1 MSKKIKALIIGF
13 SLFFVTACSGGT
25 ESSDSG
31 AATTNTSEIVS
42 LSEDVP
48 PGLDSDG
55 PSASIP
61 VTQMAIGNIMEPLVY
76 YKDGGA
82 NDTGVGLFDF
92 NEFEGRLAESFS
104 YDEATLTWTFKLR
117 QGVVGCN
124 DETFNADDVLYT
136 FARAKSVSGSAPIG
150 WFLSNVADIANFTA
164 GVFDADAAVA
174 TAAKELGDE
183 VTKVDDYT
191 VTIKQAKPNKLLLPV
206 LTIFGLNIF
215 DKEGMEANATA
226 EDPWAHEYSNSTN
239 LPSFGAYCIDSWV
252 KNDSM
257 TLVANENYYAGAPS
271 IKKVVWR
278 KVPTSANR
286 LAAVQTGQAQIV
298 DKLTPSEFASLGGVE
313 GVAVSAVTGNQNL
326 FVHMN
331 FKTKPFDNV
340 LVRRAISSAID
351 YDKIIANGYFGKAQ
365 KWDSHMPSTYPGYKK
380 ADSPYTYDPDAA
392 KALLAEAGYVDDG
405 SLKLSYITELESTL
419 GPIATQIRA
428 DLAAVGINIELDPI
442 PQSQFGDR
450 ALVKRDLP
458 FALNDNEKP
467 IAVDSGYATLLF
479 FVSAANGSLNNM
491 VNYESKNV
499 DDLYVALKNEADNTK
514 RDALLAQVQETLM
527 TDVTWIPVVEYQS
540 QWAHSDKL
548 SGIKWHPDNG
558 IRFKDLSV
566 ASN

>member
-1 MSKKIKALIIGF
+1 MSKKLKALIIGF
-13 SLFFVTACSGGT
+13 SLFFVTACSGGA
-25 ESSDSG
+25 ESSGSG
-31 AATTNTSEIVS
+31 AISTSEIVA

-76 YKDGGA
+76 YKDGAA
-82 NDTGVGLFDF
+82 NATGVGLFDF
-92 NEFEGRLAESFS
+92 NEFEGRLAESFT

-215 DKEGMEANATA
+215 DKEGMEANATP
-226 EDPWAHEYSNSTN
+226 EDPWAHEYSNNTN
-239 LPSFGAYCIDSWV
+239 LPSFGAYCIDNWV
-252 KNDSM
+252 KSDSM

-298 DKLTPSEFASLGGVE
+298 DKLTPSEFASLDGVE
-313 GVAVSAVTGNQNL
+313 GVGVSAVTGNQNL

-331 FKTKPFDNV
+331 FLTKPFDNV

-380 ADSPYTYDPDAA
+380 ADSPYTYDPEAA

-405 SLKLSYITELESTL
+405 SLKLTYITELESTL

-491 VNYESKNV
+491 VNYESTTV
-499 DDLYVALKNEADNTK
+499 DDLYVQLKNEGDNTK

-527 TDVTWIPVVEYQS
+527 TDVTWVPVVEYQT

>member
-92 NEFEGRLAESFS
+92 NEFEGRLAESFT

>member
-31 AATTNTSEIVS
+31 PATTNTSEIVS

-82 NDTGVGLFDF
+82 NDRGVGLFDF
-92 NEFEGRLAESFS
+92 NEFEGRLAESFA

-124 DETFNADDVLYT
+124 GETFNADDVLYT

-226 EDPWAHEYSNSTN
+226 EDPWAHEYSNNTN
-239 LPSFGAYCIDSWV
+239 LPSFGAYCVDSWV
-252 KNDSM
+252 KNDSI

-365 KWDSHMPSTYPGYKK
+365 KWNSHMPSTYPGYKK

>member
-1 MSKKIKALIIGF
+1 MSKKLKALIIGF
-13 SLFFVTACSGGT
+13 SLFFVTACSGGA
-25 ESSDSG
+25 ESSGSG
-31 AATTNTSEIVS
+31 AISTSEIVA

-76 YKDGGA
+76 YKDGAA
-82 NDTGVGLFDF
+82 NATGVGLFDF
-92 NEFEGRLAESFS
+92 NEFEGRLAESFT

-215 DKEGMEANATA
+215 DKEGMEANATP
-226 EDPWAHEYSNSTN
+226 EDPWAHEYSNNTN
-239 LPSFGAYCIDSWV
+239 LPSFGAYCIDNWV
-252 KNDSM
+252 KSDSM

-298 DKLTPSEFASLGGVE
+298 DKLTPSEFASLDGVE
-313 GVAVSAVTGNQNL
+313 GVSVSAVTGNQNL

-331 FKTKPFDNV
+331 FLTKPFDNV
-340 LVRRAISSAID
+340 LVRRAIASAID

-380 ADSPYTYDPDAA
+380 ADSPYTYDPEAA

-405 SLKLSYITELESTL
+405 SLKLTYITELESTL

-491 VNYESKNV
+491 VNYESTTV
-499 DDLYVALKNEADNTK
+499 DDLYVQLKNEGDNTK

-527 TDVTWIPVVEYQS
+527 TDVTWVPVVEYQT

>member
-25 ESSDSG
+25 GSSDG
-31 AATTNTSEIVS
+31 AATNTSEIVA

-92 NEFEGRLAESFS
+92 NEFEGRLAESFT

-215 DKEGMEANATA
+215 DKEAMEANATA

-239 LPSFGAYCIDSWV
+239 LPSFGAYCVDSWV

-257 TLVANENYYAGAPS
+257 TLTANENYYAGAPS

-298 DKLTPSEFASLGGVE
+298 DKLTPSEFASLDGVD

-558 IRFKDLSV
+558 VRFKDLSV

>member
-1 MSKKIKALIIGF
+1 MSKKLKALIIGF
-13 SLFFVTACSGGT
+13 SLFFVTACSGGA
-25 ESSDSG
+25 ESSGSG
-31 AATTNTSEIVS
+31 AISTSEIVS

-76 YKDGGA
+76 YKDGAA
-82 NDTGVGLFDF
+82 NATGVGLFDF
-92 NEFEGRLAESFS
+92 NEFEGRLAESFT

-215 DKEGMEANATA
+215 DKEGMEANATP
-226 EDPWAHEYSNSTN
+226 EDPWAHEYSNNTN
-239 LPSFGAYCIDSWV
+239 LPSFGAYCIDNWV
-252 KNDSM
+252 KSDSM

-298 DKLTPSEFASLGGVE
+298 DKLTPSEFASLDGVE
-313 GVAVSAVTGNQNL
+313 GVSVSAVTGNQNL

-331 FKTKPFDNV
+331 FLTKPFDNV
-340 LVRRAISSAID
+340 LVRRAIASAID

-380 ADSPYTYDPDAA
+380 ADSPYTYDPEAA

-405 SLKLSYITELESTL
+405 SLKLTYITELESTL

-491 VNYESKNV
+491 VNYESTTV
-499 DDLYVALKNEADNTK
+499 DDLYVQLKNEGDNTK

-527 TDVTWIPVVEYQS
+527 TDVTWVPVVEYQT

>member
-1 MSKKIKALIIGF
+1 MSKKLKALIIGF
-13 SLFFVTACSGGT
+13 SLFFVTACSGGAG
-25 ESSDSG
+25 SSDSG
-31 AATTNTSEIVS
+31 ASTTNTSEIVA

-76 YKDGGA
+76 YKDGGS
-82 NDTGVGLFDF
+82 NDTGVGLYNF
-92 NEFEGRLAESFS
+92 NEFEGRLAESFT

-215 DKEGMEANATA
+215 DKESMEANATA

-257 TLVANENYYAGAPS
+257 TLTSNENYYLGAPS
-271 IKKVVWR
+271 LKKIVWR

-298 DKLTPSEFASLGGVE
+298 DKLTPSEFASLDGVD
-313 GVAVSAVTGNQNL
+313 GVSVSAVTGNQNL

-331 FKTKPFDNV
+331 FQTAPFDNV
-340 LVRRAISSAID
+340 LVRRAIAAAID

-380 ADSPYTYDPDAA
+380 ADSPYAYDPDAA

-419 GPIATQIRA
+419 GPIATQIRS

-491 VNYESKNV
+491 VNYESKSV

-527 TDVTWIPVVEYQS
+527 TDVTWVPVVEYQS

>member
-1 MSKKIKALIIGF
+1 MSKKLTALIIGF
-13 SLFFVTACSGGT
+13 SLFFVTACSGGA
-25 ESSDSG
+25 ESSGSG
-31 AATTNTSEIVS
+31 AVSTSEIVA

-76 YKDGGA
+76 YKDGAA
-82 NDTGVGLFDF
+82 NATGVGLFDF
-92 NEFEGRLAESFS
+92 NEFEGRLAESFT

-136 FARAKSVSGSAPIG
+136 FARAKSVSGNAPIG

-215 DKEGMEANATA
+215 DKEGMEANATP

-239 LPSFGAYCIDSWV
+239 LPSFGAYCIDNWV

-298 DKLTPSEFASLGGVE
+298 DKLTPSEFASLDGVE
-313 GVAVSAVTGNQNL
+313 GVSVSAVTGNQNL

-331 FKTKPFDNV
+331 FLTKPFDNV

-380 ADSPYTYDPDAA
+380 ADSPYTYDPEAA

-405 SLKLSYITELESTL
+405 SLKLTYITELESTL

-491 VNYESKNV
+491 VNYESTTV
-499 DDLYVALKNEADNTK
+499 DDLYVQLKNEADNTK

-527 TDVTWIPVVEYQS
+527 ADVTWVPVVEYQT

>member
-1 MSKKIKALIIGF
+1 MSKKLKALIIGF
-13 SLFFVTACSGGT
+13 SLFFVTACSGGA
-25 ESSDSG
+25 ESSGSG
-31 AATTNTSEIVS
+31 AISTSEIVA

-76 YKDGGA
+76 YKDGAA
-82 NDTGVGLFDF
+82 NATGVGLFDF
-92 NEFEGRLAESFS
+92 NEFEGRLAESFT

-215 DKEGMEANATA
+215 DKEGMEANATP
-226 EDPWAHEYSNSTN
+226 EDPWAHEYSNNTN
-239 LPSFGAYCIDSWV
+239 LPSFGAYCIDNWV
-252 KNDSM
+252 KSDSM

-298 DKLTPSEFASLGGVE
+298 DKLTPSEFASLDGVE
-313 GVAVSAVTGNQNL
+313 GVGVSAVTGNQNL

-331 FKTKPFDNV
+331 FLTKPFDNV

-380 ADSPYTYDPDAA
+380 ADSPYTYDPEAA

-405 SLKLSYITELESTL
+405 SLKLTYITELESTL

-491 VNYESKNV
+491 VNYESTTV
-499 DDLYVALKNEADNTK
+499 DDLYVQLKNEGDNTK

-527 TDVTWIPVVEYQS
+527 TDVTWVPVVEYQT
-540 QWAHSDKL
+540 QWAHSDKV

>member
-1 MSKKIKALIIGF
+1 M
-13 SLFFVTACSGGT
+13 
-25 ESSDSG
+25 
-31 AATTNTSEIVS
+31 
-42 LSEDVP
+42 
-48 PGLDSDG
+48 
-55 PSASIP
+55 
-61 VTQMAIGNIMEPLVY
+61 
-76 YKDGGA
+76 
-82 NDTGVGLFDF
+82 
-92 NEFEGRLAESFS
+92 
-104 YDEATLTWTFKLR
+104 
-117 QGVVGCN
+117 
-124 DETFNADDVLYT
+124 LYT

-215 DKEGMEANATA
+215 DKEAMEANATA

-239 LPSFGAYCIDSWV
+239 LPSFGAYCVDSWV

-257 TLVANENYYAGAPS
+257 TLTSNENYYAGAPS
-271 IKKVVWR
+271 IKKIVWR

-298 DKLTPSEFASLGGVE
+298 DKLTPSEFASLDGVE

-331 FKTKPFDNV
+331 FKTAPFDNV

-380 ADSPYTYDPDAA
+380 ADSPYAYDPEAA

-491 VNYESKNV
+491 VNYESKTV

>member
-1 MSKKIKALIIGF
+1 MSKKLKALIIGF
-13 SLFFVTACSGGT
+13 SLFFVTACSGGA
-25 ESSDSG
+25 ESSGSG
-31 AATTNTSEIVS
+31 AISTSEIVA

-76 YKDGGA
+76 YKDGAA
-82 NDTGVGLFDF
+82 NATGVGLFDF
-92 NEFEGRLAESFS
+92 NEFEGRLAESFT

-215 DKEGMEANATA
+215 DKEGMEANATP
-226 EDPWAHEYSNSTN
+226 EDPWAHEYSNNTN
-239 LPSFGAYCIDSWV
+239 LPSFGAYCIDNWV
-252 KNDSM
+252 KSDSM

-286 LAAVQTGQAQIV
+286 LAAVQTGQAQVV
-298 DKLTPSEFASLGGVE
+298 DKLTPSEFASLDGVE
-313 GVAVSAVTGNQNL
+313 GVSVSAVTGNQNL

-331 FKTKPFDNV
+331 FLTKPFDNV
-340 LVRRAISSAID
+340 LVRRAIASAID

-380 ADSPYTYDPDAA
+380 ADSPYTYDPEAA

-405 SLKLSYITELESTL
+405 SLKLTYITELESTL

-491 VNYESKNV
+491 VNYESTTV
-499 DDLYVALKNEADNTK
+499 DDLYVQLKNEGDNTK

-527 TDVTWIPVVEYQS
+527 TDVTWVPVVEYQT

>member
-25 ESSDSG
+25 GSSDG
-31 AATTNTSEIVS
+31 AATSTSEIVA

-92 NEFEGRLAESFS
+92 NEFEGRLAESFT

-215 DKEGMEANATA
+215 DKEAMEANATA

-257 TLVANENYYAGAPS
+257 TLTSNENYYAGAPS
-271 IKKVVWR
+271 IKKIVWR

-298 DKLTPSEFASLGGVE
+298 DKLTPSEFASLDGVE

-351 YDKIIANGYFGKAQ
+351 YDKIIANGYYGKAQ

-499 DDLYVALKNEADNTK
+499 DELYVALKNEADKTK

-548 SGIKWHPDNG
+548 SGIRWHPDNG
-558 IRFKDLSV
+558 VRFKDLSV

>member
-82 NDTGVGLFDF
+82 NDRGVGLFDF
-92 NEFEGRLAESFS
+92 NEFEGRLAESFT

-124 DETFNADDVLYT
+124 GETFNADDVLYT

-226 EDPWAHEYSNSTN
+226 EDPWAHEYSNNTN
-239 LPSFGAYCIDSWV
+239 LPSFGAYCVDSWV

-365 KWDSHMPSTYPGYKK
+365 KWNSHMPSTYPGYKK

-499 DDLYVALKNEADNTK
+499 DDLYVALKNEGDNTK